1 MKVYVKTPAR
11 LHLGLID
18 MNRELSRV
26 FGGLGVGIN
35 YPNVVLEASQC
46 ERLKIIGERKE
57 LVKKYVHRFLK
68 KYKIQRSFCLNVK
81 SVIPEHS
88 GLGSGTQLALA
99 VAKALSK
106 LYNINASIQEL
117 SLAMGR
123 GKRTG
128 VGTAVFDQGGFV
140 VDGGK
145 KVDNESG
152 KISKLSPLIFRRSVP
167 EDWRFLV
174 VIPKIKKGLAN
185 IKESVAFQEVPI
197 MRSEDVGIIC
207 RLILMKLL
215 PSLIEDNIKTFGEAI
230 TKIQITVGKS
240 FSKVQGG
247 TFSSPIVE
255 DGIKYLIKSG
265 AYGAG
270 QSSWGPAFYGVTK
283 VSEAQ
288 NLKQKMINF
297 LEEKTGG
304 IVFIAEPNNKGAY
317 TKVTN

>member
-26 FGGLGVGIN
+26 FGGLGIGIN
-35 YPNVVLEASQC
+35 YPNVILEASQSNKI
-46 ERLKIIGERKE
+46 KIIGERKE
-57 LVKKYVHRFLK
+57 LSEKYVKRFLEKYEVQK
-68 KYKIQRSFCLNVK
+68 KFCLEVK

-99 VAKALSK
+99 IAKALAK
-106 LYNINASIQEL
+106 LSNIEASIQDL
-117 SLAMGR
+117 SLKMGR

-128 VGTAVFDQGGFV
+128 VGTAIFDQGGFV

-145 KVDNESG
+145 TIDNTTG
-152 KISKLSPLIFRRSVP
+152 KIGKLSPLIFSRSVP
-167 EDWRFLV
+167 EDWRFVV
-174 VIPKIKKGLAN
+174 VIPDVKKGLAN
-185 IKESVAFQEVPI
+185 IKELVAFQEVPI
-197 MRSEDVGIIC
+197 MHSEDVGIIC

-215 PSLIEDNIKTFGEAI
+215 PSVIENNIKNFGEAL

-240 FSKVQGG
+240 FSSVQGG
-247 TFSSPIVE
+247 IFSSTIVE
-255 DGIKYLIKSG
+255 EGIEYLIKLG

-270 QSSWGPAFYGVTK
+270 QSSWGPTFYGLTNIN
-283 VSEAQ
+283 EAP
-288 NLKQKMINF
+288 NLKNKMIEF
-297 LEEKTGG
+297 LEKKTGG

-317 TKVTN
+317 IKVDN

>member
-26 FGGLGVGIN
+26 FGGLGIGIN
-35 YPNVVLEASQC
+35 YPNVILEASQSNKI
-46 ERLKIIGERKE
+46 KIIGERKE
-57 LVKKYVHRFLK
+57 LSEKYVKRFLEKYEVQK
-68 KYKIQRSFCLNVK
+68 KFCLEVK

-99 VAKALSK
+99 IARALAKLS
-106 LYNINASIQEL
+106 NIEAPIQEL
-117 SLAMGR
+117 SLTMGR

-128 VGTAVFDQGGFV
+128 VGTAIFDQGGFV

-145 KVDNESG
+145 TIDNTTG
-152 KISKLSPLIFRRSVP
+152 KIGKLSPLIFSRSVP
-167 EDWRFLV
+167 EDWRFVV
-174 VIPKIKKGLAN
+174 VIPDVKKGLAN
-185 IKESVAFQEVPI
+185 IKEFVAFQEVPI

-215 PSLIEDNIKTFGEAI
+215 PSLIEDNIKNFGEAL

-240 FSKVQGG
+240 FSSVQGG
-247 TFSSPIVE
+247 IFSSTIVE
-255 DGIKYLIKSG
+255 EGIEYLIKLG

-270 QSSWGPAFYGVTK
+270 QSSWGPTFYGLTNIN
-283 VSEAQ
+283 EAQ
-288 NLKQKMINF
+288 KLKNKMIEF
-297 LEEKTGG
+297 LEKKTGG

-317 TKVTN
+317 IKVTN

>member
-35 YPNVVLEASQC
+35 YPNVILEASPS
-46 ERLKIIGERKE
+46 ERLKIIGKRRE
-57 LVKKYVHRFLK
+57 LTKKYVKRFLK
-68 KYKIQRSFCLNVK
+68 NYKIESNFCLNIK

-99 VAKALSK
+99 VAKALAR
-106 LYNINASIQEL
+106 LYNIDASIQEL
-117 SLAMGR
+117 SIAMGR

-128 VGTAVFDQGGFV
+128 VGTAVFNQGGFV

-145 KVDNESG
+145 KVDNETG
-152 KISKLSPLIFRRSVP
+152 KIAELSPLIFRQAIP
-167 EDWRFLV
+167 GDWRFLV
-174 VIPKIKKGLAN
+174 VIPDIKKGLAK
-185 IKESVAFQEVPI
+185 IKESVAFQEVPL

-215 PSLIEDNIKTFGEAI
+215 PSLIENNIKSFGEAV
-230 TKIQITVGKS
+230 TQIQITVGKS
-240 FSKVQGG
+240 FSSVQGG

-255 DGIKYLIKSG
+255 DGIKYLIKLG

-283 VSEAQ
+283 VAKAQ
-288 NLKQKMINF
+288 NLKHKMIEF

-317 TKVTN
+317 IKVTN

>member
-26 FGGLGVGIN
+26 FGGLGIGIN
-35 YPNVVLEASQC
+35 YPNVILEASQSNKI
-46 ERLKIIGERKE
+46 KIIGERKE
-57 LVKKYVHRFLK
+57 LSEKYVKRFLEKYEVQK
-68 KYKIQRSFCLNVK
+68 KFCIEVK

-99 VAKALSK
+99 IAKALAK
-106 LYNINASIQEL
+106 LSNIEAPIQEL
-117 SLAMGR
+117 SLTMGR

-128 VGTAVFDQGGFV
+128 VGTAIFDQGGFV

-145 KVDNESG
+145 TIDNTTG
-152 KISKLSPLIFRRSVP
+152 KIGKLSPLIFRRSVP
-167 EDWRFLV
+167 EDWRFVV
-174 VIPKIKKGLAN
+174 VIPDVKKGLAN
-185 IKESVAFQEVPI
+185 IKEHVAFQKVPI

-215 PSLIEDNIKTFGEAI
+215 PSLIEDNIKNFGEAL

-240 FSKVQGG
+240 FSSVQGG
-247 TFSSPIVE
+247 IFSSTIVE
-255 DGIKYLIKSG
+255 EGIEYLLKLG

-270 QSSWGPAFYGVTK
+270 QSSWGPTFYGLTK
-283 VSEAQ
+283 INEAPK
-288 NLKQKMINF
+288 LKNKMIEF
-297 LEEKTGG
+297 LEKKTGG

-317 TKVTN
+317 IKVNN

>member
-26 FGGLGVGIN
+26 FGGLGIGIN
-35 YPNVVLEASQC
+35 YPNVILEASQSNKI
-46 ERLKIIGERKE
+46 KIIGERKE
-57 LVKKYVHRFLK
+57 LSEKYVKRFLEKYEVQK
-68 KYKIQRSFCLNVK
+68 KFCLEVK

-99 VAKALSK
+99 IAKALAK
-106 LYNINASIQEL
+106 LSNIEASIQDL
-117 SLAMGR
+117 SLKMGR

-128 VGTAVFDQGGFV
+128 VGTAIFDQGGFV

-145 KVDNESG
+145 TIDNTTG
-152 KISKLSPLIFRRSVP
+152 KIGKLSPLIFSRSVP
-167 EDWRFLV
+167 EDWRFVV
-174 VIPKIKKGLAN
+174 VIPDVKKGLAN
-185 IKESVAFQEVPI
+185 IKELVAFQEVPI

-215 PSLIEDNIKTFGEAI
+215 PSVIENNIKNFGEAL

-240 FSKVQGG
+240 FSSVQGG
-247 TFSSPIVE
+247 IFSSTIVE
-255 DGIKYLIKSG
+255 EGIEYLIKLG

-270 QSSWGPAFYGVTK
+270 QSSWGPTFYGLTNIN
-283 VSEAQ
+283 EAP
-288 NLKQKMINF
+288 NLKNKMIEF
-297 LEEKTGG
+297 LEKKTGG

-317 TKVTN
+317 IKVDN

>member
-26 FGGLGVGIN
+26 FGGLGIGIN
-35 YPNVVLEASQC
+35 YPNVILEASQSNKI
-46 ERLKIIGERKE
+46 KIIGERKE
-57 LVKKYVHRFLK
+57 LSEKYVKRFLEKYEVQK
-68 KYKIQRSFCLNVK
+68 KFCLEVK

-99 VAKALSK
+99 IAKALAK
-106 LYNINASIQEL
+106 LSNIEASIQDL
-117 SLAMGR
+117 SLKMGR

-128 VGTAVFDQGGFV
+128 VGTAIFDQGGFV

-145 KVDNESG
+145 TIDNTTG
-152 KISKLSPLIFRRSVP
+152 KIGKLSPLIFSRSVP
-167 EDWRFLV
+167 EDWRFVV
-174 VIPKIKKGLAN
+174 VIPDVKKGLAN
-185 IKESVAFQEVPI
+185 IKELVAFQEVPI

-215 PSLIEDNIKTFGEAI
+215 PSVIENNIKNFGEAL

-240 FSKVQGG
+240 FSSVQGG
-247 TFSSPIVE
+247 IFSSTIVE
-255 DGIKYLIKSG
+255 EGIEYLIKLG

-270 QSSWGPAFYGVTK
+270 QSSWGPTFYGLTNIN
-283 VSEAQ
+283 EAP
-288 NLKQKMINF
+288 NLKNKMIEF
-297 LEEKTGG
+297 LEKKTGG

-317 TKVTN
+317 IKVNN

>member
-18 MNRELSRV
+18 MNREMSRV

-35 YPNVVLEASQC
+35 YPNVVLEASKC
-46 ERLKIIGERKE
+46 EKLKIIGERKE

-99 VAKALSK
+99 LAKALTK
-106 LYNINASIQEL
+106 LNNINASIQEL

-123 GKRTG
+123 EKRTG

-145 KVDNESG
+145 KFDNESG
-152 KISKLSPLIFRRSVP
+152 KISKLSPLIFRRDIP
-167 EDWRFLV
+167 KNWRFLV
-174 VIPKIKKGLAN
+174 VIPNIKKGLAN
-185 IKESVAFQEVPI
+185 IKESVAFQEVPK

-215 PSLIEDNIKTFGEAI
+215 PSLIEDNIKNFGEAI

-240 FSKVQGG
+240 FSNVQGG

-288 NLKQKMINF
+288 NLKHKMINF

>member
-35 YPNVVLEASQC
+35 YPNVVLEVSQN
-46 ERLKIIGERKE
+46 EKLGIVGERKE
-57 LVKKYVHRFLK
+57 VTKKYVRRFLE
-68 KYKIQRSFCLNVK
+68 KYEIRSNFCLKVK
-81 SVIPEHS
+81 RVIPEHS

-99 VAKALSK
+99 VAIALAK

-128 VGTAVFDQGGFV
+128 VGTAIFDQGGFV

-145 KVDNESG
+145 AIDNE
-152 KISKLSPLIFRRSVP
+152 KRNIDKLSPLIFSRAVP
-167 EDWRFLV
+167 ESWRFVV
-174 VIPKIKKGLAN
+174 VIPDIKKGLADS
-185 IKESVAFQEVPI
+185 KESIAFQEVPI

-207 RLILMKLL
+207 RLIMMKLL
-215 PSLIEDNIKTFGEAI
+215 PSLIENNIKSFGEAV
-230 TKIQITVGKS
+230 TQIQVTVGKN
-240 FSKVQGG
+240 FSSVQGG

-255 DGIKYLIKSG
+255 EGIEYLIKLG

-270 QSSWGPAFYGVTK
+270 QSSWGPAFYGISNDNESQK
-283 VSEAQ
+283 
-288 NLKQKMINF
+288 LKEKMIEF

-317 TKVTN
+317 IKVIH

>member
-26 FGGLGVGIN
+26 FGGLGIGIN
-35 YPNVVLEASQC
+35 YPNVILEASQSNKI
-46 ERLKIIGERKE
+46 KIIGERKE
-57 LVKKYVHRFLK
+57 LSEKYVKRFLEKYEVQK
-68 KYKIQRSFCLNVK
+68 KFCLEVK

-99 VAKALSK
+99 IAKALAK
-106 LYNINASIQEL
+106 LSNIEASIQDL
-117 SLAMGR
+117 SLKMGR

-128 VGTAVFDQGGFV
+128 VGTAIFDQGGFV

-145 KVDNESG
+145 TIDNTTG
-152 KISKLSPLIFRRSVP
+152 KIGKLSPLIFSRSVP
-167 EDWRFLV
+167 EDWRFVV
-174 VIPKIKKGLAN
+174 VIPDVKKGLAN
-185 IKESVAFQEVPI
+185 IKELVAFQEVPI

-215 PSLIEDNIKTFGEAI
+215 PSLIENNIKNFGEAL

-240 FSKVQGG
+240 FSSVQGG
-247 TFSSPIVE
+247 IFSSTIVE
-255 DGIKYLIKSG
+255 EGIEYLIKLG

-270 QSSWGPAFYGVTK
+270 QSSWGPTFYGLTNIN
-283 VSEAQ
+283 EAP
-288 NLKQKMINF
+288 NLKNKMIEF
-297 LEEKTGG
+297 LEKKTGG

-317 TKVTN
+317 IKVNN

>member
-26 FGGLGVGIN
+26 FGGLGIGIN
-35 YPNVVLEASQC
+35 YPNVILEASQSNKI
-46 ERLKIIGERKE
+46 KIIGERKE
-57 LVKKYVHRFLK
+57 LSEKYVKRFLEKYEVQK
-68 KYKIQRSFCLNVK
+68 KFCLELK

-99 VAKALSK
+99 IAKALAK
-106 LYNINASIQEL
+106 LSNIEASIQEL
-117 SLAMGR
+117 SLTMGR

-128 VGTAVFDQGGFV
+128 VGTAIFDQGGFV

-145 KVDNESG
+145 TIDNTTG
-152 KISKLSPLIFRRSVP
+152 KIGKVSPLIFSRSVP
-167 EDWRFLV
+167 EDWRFVV
-174 VIPKIKKGLAN
+174 VIPDVKKGLAN
-185 IKESVAFQEVPI
+185 IKEFVAFQEVPI

-215 PSLIEDNIKTFGEAI
+215 PSVIENNIKNFGKAL

-240 FSKVQGG
+240 FSSVQGG
-247 TFSSPIVE
+247 IFSSTIVE
-255 DGIKYLIKSG
+255 EGIEYLIKLG

-270 QSSWGPAFYGVTK
+270 QSSWGPTFYGLTNIN
-283 VSEAQ
+283 EAP
-288 NLKQKMINF
+288 NLKNKMIEF
-297 LEEKTGG
+297 LEKKTGG

-317 TKVTN
+317 IKVTN

>member
-26 FGGLGVGIN
+26 FGGLGIGIN
-35 YPNVVLEASQC
+35 YPNVILEASQSNKI
-46 ERLKIIGERKE
+46 KIIGERKE
-57 LVKKYVHRFLK
+57 LSEKYVKRFLEKYEVQK
-68 KYKIQRSFCLNVK
+68 KFCLEVK

-99 VAKALSK
+99 IAKALAK
-106 LYNINASIQEL
+106 LSNIEASIQDL
-117 SLAMGR
+117 SLKMGR

-128 VGTAVFDQGGFV
+128 VGTAIFDQGGFV

-145 KVDNESG
+145 TIDNTTG
-152 KISKLSPLIFRRSVP
+152 KIGKLSPLIFSRSVP
-167 EDWRFLV
+167 EDWRFVV
-174 VIPKIKKGLAN
+174 VIPDVKKGLAN
-185 IKESVAFQEVPI
+185 IKELVAFQEVPI

-215 PSLIEDNIKTFGEAI
+215 PSLIEDNIKNFGEAL

-240 FSKVQGG
+240 FSSVQGG
-247 TFSSPIVE
+247 IFSNTIVE
-255 DGIKYLIKSG
+255 EGIEYLIKLG

-270 QSSWGPAFYGVTK
+270 QSSWGPTFYGLTK
-283 VSEAQ
+283 INEASK
-288 NLKQKMINF
+288 LKNKMIEF
-297 LEEKTGG
+297 LEKKTGG

-317 TKVTN
+317 IKVNN

>member
-26 FGGLGVGIN
+26 FGGLGIGIN
-35 YPNVVLEASQC
+35 YPNVILEASQSN
-46 ERLKIIGERKE
+46 KIKITGERKE
-57 LVKKYVHRFLK
+57 LSEKYVKRFLEKYEVQK
-68 KYKIQRSFCLNVK
+68 KFCIEVK

-99 VAKALSK
+99 IAKALAK
-106 LYNINASIQEL
+106 LSNIEAPIQEL
-117 SLAMGR
+117 SLTMGR

-128 VGTAVFDQGGFV
+128 VGTAIFDQGGFV

-145 KVDNESG
+145 TIDNTTG
-152 KISKLSPLIFRRSVP
+152 KIGKLSPLIFSRSVP
-167 EDWRFLV
+167 EDWRFVV
-174 VIPKIKKGLAN
+174 VIPDVKKGLAN
-185 IKESVAFQEVPI
+185 IKEFVAFQEVPI

-215 PSLIEDNIKTFGEAI
+215 PSLIENNIKNFGEAL

-240 FSKVQGG
+240 FSSVQGG
-247 TFSSPIVE
+247 IFSSTIVE
-255 DGIKYLIKSG
+255 EGIEYLIKLG

-270 QSSWGPAFYGVTK
+270 QSSWGPTFYGLTNIN
-283 VSEAQ
+283 EAQ
-288 NLKQKMINF
+288 KLKNKMIEF
-297 LEEKTGG
+297 LEKKTGG

-317 TKVTN
+317 IKVNN

>member
-18 MNRELSRV
+18 MNREMSRV

-35 YPNVVLEASQC
+35 YPNVVLEASKC
-46 ERLKIIGERKE
+46 EKLKIIGERKE

-99 VAKALSK
+99 LAKALTK

-152 KISKLSPLIFRRSVP
+152 KISKLSPLIFRRDIP
-167 EDWRFLV
+167 KNWRFLV
-174 VIPKIKKGLAN
+174 VIPNIKKGLAN
-185 IKESVAFQEVPI
+185 IKESVAFQEVPK

-215 PSLIEDNIKTFGEAI
+215 PSLIEDNIKNFGEAI

-240 FSKVQGG
+240 FSNVQGG

>member
-35 YPNVVLEASQC
+35 YPNVILEASKS
-46 ERLKIIGERKE
+46 ERLKIIGERRE
-57 LVKKYVHRFLK
+57 LTEKYVKHFLE
-68 KYKIQRSFCLNVK
+68 KYEVQSNFCIKVK
-81 SVIPEHS
+81 RVIPEHS

-99 VAKALSK
+99 VAKALAK
-106 LYNINASIQEL
+106 LDKIEASIQEL
-117 SLAMGR
+117 SLVMGR

-128 VGTAVFDQGGFV
+128 VGTAIFDQGGFV

-145 KVDNESG
+145 TIDNESG
-152 KISKLSPLIFRRSVP
+152 RISKLSPLIFRRSVP
-167 EDWRFLV
+167 EDWRFVV
-174 VIPKIKKGLAN
+174 VIPDIKKGLAN
-185 IKESVAFQEVPI
+185 NKETVAFQEVPI

-215 PSLIEDNIKTFGEAI
+215 PSLIENNIKDFGEAV
-230 TKIQITVGKS
+230 TQIQITVGKS
-240 FSKVQGG
+240 FSSVQGG

-255 DGIKYLIKSG
+255 DGIEYLLKFG
-265 AYGAG
+265 AFGAG
-270 QSSWGPAFYGVTK
+270 QSSWGPTFYGLTK
-283 VSEAQ
+283 INEAQ
-288 NLKQKMINF
+288 KLKNKMIEF
-297 LEEKTGG
+297 LEKKTGG

-317 TKVTN
+317 IKFTN

>member
-18 MNRELSRV
+18 MNSELSRV
-26 FGGLGVGIN
+26 FGGLGIGIN
-35 YPNVVLEASQC
+35 YPNVIVEASQSNKI
-46 ERLKIIGERKE
+46 KIIGERKE
-57 LVKKYVHRFLK
+57 LSEKYVKRFLE
-68 KYKIQRSFCLNVK
+68 KYEVQNNFCLEVK

-99 VAKALSK
+99 IAKALAK
-106 LYNINASIQEL
+106 LSNIEASIQEL
-117 SLAMGR
+117 SLTMGR

-128 VGTAVFDQGGFV
+128 VGTAIFDQGGFV

-145 KVDNESG
+145 TIDNTTG
-152 KISKLSPLIFRRSVP
+152 KIGKLSPLIFSRSVP
-167 EDWRFLV
+167 EDWRFVV
-174 VIPKIKKGLAN
+174 VIPDVKKGLAN
-185 IKESVAFQEVPI
+185 IKELVAFQEVPI

-215 PSLIEDNIKTFGEAI
+215 PSLIEDNIKNFGEAL

-240 FSKVQGG
+240 FSSVQGG
-247 TFSSPIVE
+247 IFSSTIVE
-255 DGIKYLIKSG
+255 EGIEYLIKLG

-270 QSSWGPAFYGVTK
+270 QSSWGPTFYGLTK
-283 VSEAQ
+283 INEAPK
-288 NLKQKMINF
+288 LKNKMIEF
-297 LEEKTGG
+297 LEKKTGG

-317 TKVTN
+317 IKVNN

>member
-26 FGGLGVGIN
+26 FGGLGIGIN
-35 YPNVVLEASQC
+35 YPNVILEASQSNKI
-46 ERLKIIGERKE
+46 KIIGERKE
-57 LVKKYVHRFLK
+57 LSEKYVKRFLEKYEVQK
-68 KYKIQRSFCLNVK
+68 KFCLEVK

-99 VAKALSK
+99 IAKALAK
-106 LYNINASIQEL
+106 LSNIEASIQDL
-117 SLAMGR
+117 SLKMGR

-128 VGTAVFDQGGFV
+128 VGTAIFDQGGFV

-145 KVDNESG
+145 TIDNTTG
-152 KISKLSPLIFRRSVP
+152 KIGKLSPLIFSRSVP
-167 EDWRFLV
+167 EDWRFVV
-174 VIPKIKKGLAN
+174 VIPDVKKGLAN
-185 IKESVAFQEVPI
+185 IKELVAFQEVPI
-197 MRSEDVGIIC
+197 MHSEDVGIIC

-215 PSLIEDNIKTFGEAI
+215 PSVIENNIKNFGEAL

-240 FSKVQGG
+240 FSSVQGG
-247 TFSSPIVE
+247 IFSSTIVE
-255 DGIKYLIKSG
+255 EGIEYLIKLG

-270 QSSWGPAFYGVTK
+270 QSSWGPTFYGLTNIN
-283 VSEAQ
+283 EAP
-288 NLKQKMINF
+288 NLKNKMIEF
-297 LEEKTGG
+297 LEKKTGG

-317 TKVTN
+317 IKVNN

>member
-11 LHLGLID
+11 LHFGLID
-18 MNRELSRV
+18 MNREMSRV

-35 YPNVVLEASQC
+35 YPNVVLEARKC
-46 ERLKIIGERKE
+46 EKLKIIGERKE

-99 VAKALSK
+99 LAKALTK

-152 KISKLSPLIFRRSVP
+152 KISKLSPLIFRRDIP
-167 EDWRFLV
+167 KNWRFLV
-174 VIPKIKKGLAN
+174 IIPNVKKGLAN

-215 PSLIEDNIKTFGEAI
+215 PSLIEDNIKNFGEAI

-240 FSKVQGG
+240 FSNVQGG

-297 LEEKTGG
+297 FEEKTGG

>member
-26 FGGLGVGIN
+26 FGGLGIGIN
-35 YPNVVLEASQC
+35 YPNVILEASQSNKI
-46 ERLKIIGERKE
+46 KIIGERKE
-57 LVKKYVHRFLK
+57 LSEKYVKRFLEKYEVQK
-68 KYKIQRSFCLNVK
+68 KFCLEVK

-99 VAKALSK
+99 IAKALAK
-106 LYNINASIQEL
+106 LSNIEAPIQEL
-117 SLAMGR
+117 SVTMGR

-128 VGTAVFDQGGFV
+128 VGTAIFDQGGFV

-145 KVDNESG
+145 TIDNTTG
-152 KISKLSPLIFRRSVP
+152 KIGKLSPLIFSRSVP
-167 EDWRFLV
+167 EDWRFVV
-174 VIPKIKKGLAN
+174 VIPDVKKGLAN
-185 IKESVAFQEVPI
+185 IKELVAFQEVPI

-215 PSLIEDNIKTFGEAI
+215 PSLIENNIKNFGEAL

-240 FSKVQGG
+240 FSSVQGG
-247 TFSSPIVE
+247 IFSSTIVE
-255 DGIKYLIKSG
+255 EGIEYLIKLG

-270 QSSWGPAFYGVTK
+270 QSSWGPTFYGLTNIN
-283 VSEAQ
+283 EAP
-288 NLKQKMINF
+288 NLKNKMIEF
-297 LEEKTGG
+297 LEKKTGG

-317 TKVTN
+317 IKVTN

>member
-26 FGGLGVGIN
+26 FGGLGIGIN
-35 YPNVVLEASQC
+35 YPNVILEASQSNKI
-46 ERLKIIGERKE
+46 KIIGERKE
-57 LVKKYVHRFLK
+57 LSEKYVKRFLEKYEVQK
-68 KYKIQRSFCLNVK
+68 KFCLEVK

-99 VAKALSK
+99 IAKALAK
-106 LYNINASIQEL
+106 LSNIEASIQDL
-117 SLAMGR
+117 SLKMGR

-128 VGTAVFDQGGFV
+128 VGTAIFDQGGFV

-145 KVDNESG
+145 TIDNTTG
-152 KISKLSPLIFRRSVP
+152 KIGKLSPLIFSRSVP
-167 EDWRFLV
+167 EDWRFVV
-174 VIPKIKKGLAN
+174 VIPDVKKGLAN
-185 IKESVAFQEVPI
+185 IKELVAFQEVPI

-215 PSLIEDNIKTFGEAI
+215 PSLIEDNIKNFGEAL

-240 FSKVQGG
+240 FSSVQGG
-247 TFSSPIVE
+247 IFSSTIVE
-255 DGIKYLIKSG
+255 EGIEYLIKLG

-270 QSSWGPAFYGVTK
+270 QSSWGPTFYGLTNIN
-283 VSEAQ
+283 EAP
-288 NLKQKMINF
+288 NLKNKMIEF
-297 LEEKTGG
+297 LEKKTGG

-317 TKVTN
+317 IKVDN

>member
-26 FGGLGVGIN
+26 FGGLGIGIN
-35 YPNVVLEASQC
+35 YPNVILEASQSNKI
-46 ERLKIIGERKE
+46 KIIGERKE
-57 LVKKYVHRFLK
+57 LSEKYVKRFLEKYEVQK
-68 KYKIQRSFCLNVK
+68 KFCLEVK

-99 VAKALSK
+99 IAKALAK
-106 LYNINASIQEL
+106 LSNIEASIQDL
-117 SLAMGR
+117 SLKMGR

-128 VGTAVFDQGGFV
+128 VGTAIFDQGGFV

-145 KVDNESG
+145 TIDNTTG
-152 KISKLSPLIFRRSVP
+152 KIGKLSPLIFSRSVP
-167 EDWRFLV
+167 EDWRFVV
-174 VIPKIKKGLAN
+174 VIPDVKKGLAN
-185 IKESVAFQEVPI
+185 IKELVAFQEVPI

-215 PSLIEDNIKTFGEAI
+215 PSVIEDNIKNFGEAL

-240 FSKVQGG
+240 FSSVQGG
-247 TFSSPIVE
+247 IFSSTIVE
-255 DGIKYLIKSG
+255 EGIEYLIKLG

-270 QSSWGPAFYGVTK
+270 QSSWGPTFYGLTNIN
-283 VSEAQ
+283 EAP
-288 NLKQKMINF
+288 NLKNKMIEF
-297 LEEKTGG
+297 LEKKTGG

-317 TKVTN
+317 IKVNN